1 MDILTSRENPT
12 VKNLCK
18 LLASK
23 KARREQGLFVTEGI
37 KLCLEAF
44 RSGVLVKQIFYT
56 PESLE
61 KYPEEMKYLL
71 CQSPH
76 ATPISAGVA
85 QKISTASTPQGVFCL
100 CNLLDNQKTL
110 AKINSNGKYL
120 ALCSLQDP
128 GNMGTVI
135 RSAEAFGI
143 DGLIV
148 TGDCPDIYSPK
159 VLRSTM
165 GSAFRLP
172 IAVTDDLQNLTV
184 RMRAA
189 GVSVYGAALSEDSVP
204 LTGLH
209 FDGGVLVLI
218 GNEGNGLSAKEQAL
232 CDQKVI
238 IPMKGRAESLNAA
251 VAAAVFLWE
260 MTK

>member
-1 MDILTSRENPT
+1 
-12 VKNLCK
+12 
-18 LLASK
+18 
-23 KARREQGLFVTEGI
+23 
-37 KLCLEAF
+37 
-44 RSGVLVKQIFYT
+44 
-56 PESLE
+56 
-61 KYPEEMKYLL
+61 
-71 CQSPH
+71 
-76 ATPISAGVA
+76 
-85 QKISTASTPQGVFCL
+85 
-100 CNLLDNQKTL
+100 
-110 AKINSNGKYL
+110 
-120 ALCSLQDP
+120 
-128 GNMGTVI
+128 MGTVI

-172 IAVTDDLQNLTV
+172 IAVTDDLQDLTV

-232 CDQKVI
+232 
-238 IPMKGRAESLNAA
+238 
-251 VAAAVFLWE
+251 
-260 MTK
+260 